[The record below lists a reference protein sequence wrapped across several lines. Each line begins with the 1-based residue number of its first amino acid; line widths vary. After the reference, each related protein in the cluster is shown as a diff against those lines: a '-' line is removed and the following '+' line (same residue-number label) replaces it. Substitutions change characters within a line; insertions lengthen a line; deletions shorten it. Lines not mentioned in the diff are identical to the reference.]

1 MTFIKSPIRLLHSK
15 YIIVFAFFLA
25 CIHSG
30 FSQSQVKVGD
40 GKSEKTIFIRHAK
53 RLAYDKSLGVDAR
66 RLIGDV
72 ECEHQGAVMRC
83 DSAYLFSDKKLI
95 AYGHISIIKGDSIF
109 LYGDSL
115 RYDATTKLANMK
127 GNVRCIEKDMTLTTN
142 TLIYDIG
149 KSVASYYNGGKIVN
163 KENTLTSKN
172 GHYYSATKDLTFHY
186 DVVLVNPEIKMRG
199 DTLRYNTIN
208 KTSYFMGPS
217 IITSKESYIYCENG
231 WYDTENE
238 ISRFSKNA
246 IIVNEKQ
253 KLTGDSIYYD
263 RKKGYGRATKNVRII
278 DTTEQSQS
286 TITGDFAEHFEKGNK
301 SIVTGHAIYGRRIE
315 KDSLFMSADTL
326 FYDQPDSIRTFIKA
340 YRHVKIYK
348 TDLQGMCDSLTYLL
362 HDSLMTMYNSPILW
376 TNNGQVTAKLIKVTA
391 GQSTIK
397 YFELLNNAIV
407 IQKVDS
413 LDDKKYNQIEGKKIE
428 GFFAKDSLGEQNIRK
443 LNVIGNAE
451 IIYYVKQKKN
461 YKGVN
466 KTACSDLTVWFN
478 EDGVD
483 RITFRNNPESTVYPL
498 KDINDDDMRLKHF
511 SWMENKRPKKKNDIL
526 IR

>member
-115 RYDATTKLANMK
+115 RYDATSKLANMK

-142 TLIYDIG
+142 TLIYDVG
-149 KSVASYYNGGKIVN
+149 NSVASYYNGGKIVN

-172 GHYYSATKDLTFHY
+172 GHYYSASKDLTFHY
-186 DVVLVNPEIKMRG
+186 DVVLINPDYQMKG

-208 KTSYFMGPS
+208 KTSYFIGPS
-217 IITSKESYIYCENG
+217 IITSKANYIYCENG

-246 IIVNEKQ
+246 IIVSEKQ

-278 DTTEQSQS
+278 DTTHKSF
-286 TITGDFAEHFEKGNK
+286 IVGDFAEHYEKGNK
-301 SIVTGHAIYGRRIE
+301 AIVTGHAIYGRRIE
-315 KDSLFMSADTL
+315 KDTLFMSADTL
-326 FYDQPDSIRTFIKA
+326 FYEQPDSIKTFVKA
-340 YRHVKIYK
+340 FRHVKIFK

-478 EDGVD
+478 EEGVD
-483 RITFRNNPESTVYPL
+483 RTTFRNKPESTVYPL
-498 KDINDDDMRLKHF
+498 KDINDEDMRLKHF